1 MRMRH
6 ALILTAAFALVGCG
20 GSGDKGATTGFAKAR
35 GCSTLTESDVA
46 KVTGTKANKLDLA
59 PPPEER
65 ARCSTAFFRGGT
77 ELVVSITERDGGT
90 PTLNRVRAALAK
102 VEGTPQRATAPG
114 EDAFLINRRILGFRR
129 GDDVVVLETGFSGRR
144 LILTVG
150 QLQRLAR
157 LVAQR
162 L

>member
-1 MRMRH
+1 MRH
-6 ALILTAAFALVGCG
+6 ALILAAAFALAGCG

-46 KVTGTKANKLDLA
+46 KVTGTKANKRDLA

-77 ELVVSITERDGGT
+77 ELVVSVTERGGGT

-102 VEGTPQRATAPG
+102 GTPQRATGLG

-144 LILTVG
+144 LILTVA

-157 LVAQR
+157 LVAER